1 MRWDSAVQKSTKA
14 EEEYKK
20 CCDTIKKSIGMRRFT
35 IRQLIAECEKGK
47 NQHQKEWDE
56 KQEIIQRVKE
66 KKRQIKQDV
75 YEETVDADFRKRMR
89 KTGVYV
95 RKNIG

>member
-35 IRQLIAECEKGK
+35 IRQLIAECRKKEKNTTYK
-47 NQHQKEWDE
+47 KEWDE

-75 YEETVDADFRKRMR
+75 YEESGDRNK
-89 KTGVYV
+89 
-95 RKNIG
+95 KNCRRRF